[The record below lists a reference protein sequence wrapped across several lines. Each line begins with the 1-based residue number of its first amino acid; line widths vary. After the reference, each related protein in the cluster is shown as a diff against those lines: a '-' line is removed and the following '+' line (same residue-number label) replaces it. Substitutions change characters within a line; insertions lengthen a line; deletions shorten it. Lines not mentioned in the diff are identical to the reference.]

1 MQNISSVL
9 LNTSDTSDA
18 FSGFTA
24 LGSSGIVALIV
35 DVMLRIVFA
44 GIILLVGFKLVSAL
58 IKRLHRKKHTRNLD
72 ESAFSFITSAVSI
85 VLKVIVCITA
95 ASVLGVPLT
104 AVVTLLSSCGLAIG
118 LAMQGS
124 LSNFAGGVMILI
136 FRPFSVGDYISNHT
150 DEGTVTDISIFYTT
164 LCTPDNRR
172 IVIPNGML
180 SNASIINLSSY
191 DTRRVD
197 IPLTASYDS
206 DIGKVLEVIKDTA
219 KKNSLVLGN
228 PPIDA
233 RMTSQD
239 ASAISFFCR
248 AWVKSE
254 DYWQAKFELTQEL
267 KEAFD
272 ENGIEIPYQQLDIR
286 HRDARK

>member
-1 MQNISSVL
+1 MQIFNTTFFDVSQEFGGFGDLASLDTNGIISL
-9 LNTSDTSDA
+9 MIDI
-18 FSGFTA
+18 A
-24 LGSSGIVALIV
+24 LRLI
-35 DVMLRIVFA
+35 FA
-44 GIILLVGFKLVSAL
+44 GLIMLIGFKLVNTF
-58 IKRLHRKKHTRNLD
+58 IKRMHRKKHTRNLD
-72 ESAFSFITSAVSI
+72 ESAFSFVTSAVSI

-164 LCTPDNRR
+164 LRTPDNRR

-180 SNASIINLSSY
+180 SNEAIINVSSY
-191 DTRRVD
+191 DTRRVE

-206 DIGKVLEVIKDTA
+206 DISTVLDIIKSTA
-219 KKNSLVLGN
+219 QKNGAVLSD

-248 AWVKSE
+248 VWVKRE
-254 DYWQAKFELTQEL
+254 DYWKVKFELTQAL

-286 HRDARK
+286 HRDAK